1 MVLTGAA
8 APIPLRSLTPILPGQ
23 TRLRTANR
31 PAQVLIASDREL
43 NSAVFQQPARP
54 ATLVPIRH
62 RPGSQHPSHSPTGRW
77 REIRQPWRN
86 PRPYR
91 AAEAQPLGS
100 ILIAL
105 STAGSDHRHDP
116 SGG

>member
-8 APIPLRSLTPILPGQ
+8 APIPLRSLTLILPGQ

-54 ATLVPIRH
+54 TVRIRPD
-62 RPGSQHPSHSPTGRW
+62 RRTQ
-77 REIRQPWRN
+77 N
-86 PRPYR
+86 YR
-91 AAEAQPLGS
+91 DPADRKIGVSVQLQARHQQE
-100 ILIAL
+100 LI
-105 STAGSDHRHDP
+105 
-116 SGG
+116 